1 MRRVVLVL
9 MLVVLVAQPARAE
22 APEPSLEML
31 NKAPLVLQ
39 GTEFVPLERV
49 RVAVLTSEGV
59 FFRWTSASR
68 LGRFVVRFKMVVGAC
83 YRTRRAV
90 AVGARGSRASI
101 VLESAAQ
108 RGCADLGPL

>member
-1 MRRVVLVL
+1 MRRVVLAL
-9 MLVVLVAQPARAE
+9 TLVVLVAQPARAE
-22 APEPSLEML
+22 APEPSLQVL
-31 NKAPLVLQ
+31 NEAPLVLQ

-59 FFRWTSASR
+59 FFRWTRASR
-68 LGRFVVRFKMVVGAC
+68 RGRFVVRFKIVVGAC

-108 RGCADLGPL
+108 RGCADPGPS